1 MVRIQRSSPDQ
12 RGASFPFRGSL
23 SSLERE
29 WSRHNELES
38 EKCWRHPLWVLLPGA
53 LALVA
58 FVVRVV
64 IVPRVLLSHPLSLE
78 KVVNLFL

>member
-53 LALVA
+53 